1 MGNFEESKINWEIKC
16 KSVHPDDELL
26 FMKKKNWLSTSYSKY
41 FQCHKTIFLDFCH
54 LYSYLL
60 L

>member
-26 FMKKKNWLSTSYSKY
+26 FMKKKTGCLLHTANISNVIKQY
-41 FQCHKTIFLDFCH
+41 F
-54 LYSYLL
+54 
-60 L
+60 